1 MSIDAFDGGP
11 WTPGSNASTL
21 YHYLIGGG
29 NVEYIMPRGGIGS
42 LSTALC
48 RRAESLGAEVQLK
61 QHVKQILVTDGR
73 ATGVQLRDGTT
84 ISADAVLSSLDPYT
98 TFVNL
103 AGAQNFPPDY
113 IRKIKEINFNLGYI
127 QAHLDH

>member
-29 NVEYIMPRGGIGS
+29 KVEYIMPRGGIGS
-42 LSTALC
+42 LSTALWL
-48 RRAESLGAEVQLK
+48 RAESLGAEVQLK

-103 AGAQNFPPDY
+103 LARELSARLHPQDQGNQLQPGIHPGAFD
-113 IRKIKEINFNLGYI
+113 
-127 QAHLDH
+127 D